1 MRTIALTLFEGI
13 VQADIGFMGACRHG
27 QGGGDPETLA
37 PPLWECC
44 KVFFVLQMFSKVLV
58 GEVFMHF

>member
-1 MRTIALTLFEGI
+1 
-13 VQADIGFMGACRHG
+13 MGK
-27 QGGGDPETLA
+27 GGDPETLA
-37 PPLWECC
+37 PPPLWECC